1 MRWDLVY
8 FWHMRKIAIAIDGH
22 SSTGKSTLAR
32 QLAQELGYVYIDSG
46 AMYRA
51 VTLYALENEL
61 LNEVLDVEAL
71 LLALPQLDIRF
82 GLNPDTGRSEV
93 LLNGI
98 SVEGKIRGMD
108 VSSQVSKVAA
118 LGPVREKLVAL
129 QQAMGKDGGVVMDGR
144 DIGTVVMPNAELKI
158 FMTATAEIR
167 ASRRYKE
174 LLDKGDN
181 ASYDEV
187 LRNVRERDHLDSTR
201 EISPLL
207 KAKDAVELDNSDMGK
222 TEQFDRII
230 TLAKDRIEKDI

>member
-1 MRWDLVY
+1 
-8 FWHMRKIAIAIDGH
+8 MRKIAIAIDGH

-174 LLDKGDN
+174 LLDKGDS

-230 TLAKDRIEKDI
+230 TLANDRIEKDI

>member
-1 MRWDLVY
+1 
-8 FWHMRKIAIAIDGH
+8 MRKIAIAIDGH

-82 GLNPDTGRSEV
+82 GLNQDTGRSEV

-129 QQAMGKDGGVVMDGR
+129 QRAMGKDGGVVMDGR

-181 ASYDEV
+181 TSYDEV

-230 TLAKDRIEKDI
+230 TLAKDRIEKNI

>member
-1 MRWDLVY
+1 
-8 FWHMRKIAIAIDGH
+8 
-22 SSTGKSTLAR
+22 
-32 QLAQELGYVYIDSG
+32 
-46 AMYRA
+46 
-51 VTLYALENEL
+51 
-61 LNEVLDVEAL
+61 
-71 LLALPQLDIRF
+71 
-82 GLNPDTGRSEV
+82 
-93 LLNGI
+93 
-98 SVEGKIRGMD
+98 
-108 VSSQVSKVAA
+108 
-118 LGPVREKLVAL
+118 
-129 QQAMGKDGGVVMDGR
+129 VMDGR

>member
-1 MRWDLVY
+1 
-8 FWHMRKIAIAIDGH
+8 MRKIAIAIDGH

>member
-1 MRWDLVY
+1 
-8 FWHMRKIAIAIDGH
+8 MRKIAIAIDGH

-174 LLDKGDN
+174 LLDKGDS

-207 KAKDAVELDNSDMGK
+207 KAKDAVG
-222 TEQFDRII
+222 IG
-230 TLAKDRIEKDI
+230 TL

>member
-1 MRWDLVY
+1 
-8 FWHMRKIAIAIDGH
+8 MRKIAIAIDGH

-93 LLNGI
+93 LLNGK

-129 QQAMGKDGGVVMDGR
+129 QRAMGKDGGVVMDGR

-181 ASYDEV
+181 TSYDEV

-230 TLAKDRIEKDI
+230 TLAKDRIEKNI

>member
-1 MRWDLVY
+1 
-8 FWHMRKIAIAIDGH
+8 MRKIAIAIDGH

-82 GLNPDTGRSEV
+82 GLNLDTGRSEV
-93 LLNGI
+93 LLNGK

-129 QQAMGKDGGVVMDGR
+129 QRAMGKDGGVVMDGR

-181 ASYDEV
+181 TSYDEV

-230 TLAKDRIEKDI
+230 TLAKDRIEKNI

>member
-1 MRWDLVY
+1 
-8 FWHMRKIAIAIDGH
+8 MRKIAIAIDGH

-71 LLALPQLDIRF
+71 MLALPQLDIRF
-82 GLNPDTGRSEV
+82 GLNPDTGRSEI

-98 SVEGKIRGMD
+98 SVERKIRGMN
-108 VSSQVSKVAA
+108 VSSQVSKIAA

-129 QQAMGKDGGVVMDGR
+129 QRAMGKDGGVVMDGR